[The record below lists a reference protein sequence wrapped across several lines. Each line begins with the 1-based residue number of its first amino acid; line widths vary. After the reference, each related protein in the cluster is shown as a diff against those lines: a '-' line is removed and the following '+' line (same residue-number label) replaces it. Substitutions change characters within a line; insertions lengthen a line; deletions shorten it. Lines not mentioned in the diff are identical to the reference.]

1 MATRTFSKADLR
13 DTGLIADAIMD
24 DDTVI
29 SAETG
34 EVLYHVTE
42 DGRRESFCK
51 EFEEEE
57 KALFT
62 DDGEE

>member
-1 MATRTFSKADLR
+1 MAREFSKADLR

-24 DDTVI
+24 GETVI

-34 EVLYHVTE
+34 EILIHVTE

-51 EFEEEE
+51 EFQEEE
-57 KALFT
+57 KALFS
-62 DDGEE
+62 DESEE

>member
-1 MATRTFSKADLR
+1 MAREFSKMDLR

-24 DDTVI
+24 GETVI

-34 EVLYHVTE
+34 EILFHVTE

-51 EFEEEE
+51 EFQEEE
-57 KALFT
+57 KALFS
-62 DDGEE
+62 DESEE

>member
-1 MATRTFSKADLR
+1 MAREFSKADLR

-24 DDTVI
+24 GETVI

-34 EVLYHVTE
+34 EILFHVTE

-51 EFEEEE
+51 EFQEEE
-57 KALFT
+57 KALFS
-62 DDGEE
+62 DESEE